1 MSKSEE
7 VVKTIDTQL
16 SILQDKKAATM
27 LAQGRSASYV
37 KDRVFKYRKIWWD
50 KWKEM
55 LNSSDLATQK
65 TALIEYNKLQAR
77 VLPTQLEGTNGSNI
91 MVNIIGMGVDNTHEE
106 EPQQPNVI
114 QGEIIEEG
122 QEEDNG

>member
-1 MSKSEE
+1 MSKSDE
-7 VVKTIDTQL
+7 VVKTIDTEL
-16 SILQDKKAATM
+16 SILQEKKAEVM
-27 LAQGRSASYV
+27 LANNRSASYV
-37 KDRVFKYRKIWWD
+37 KDRVFKYRKVWWD

-55 LNSSDLATQK
+55 MDSTDLATQK

-106 EPQQPNVI
+106 ELPQQNII
-114 QGEIIEEG
+114 QGEIIEE
-122 QEEDNG
+122 